1 MHVHHSTPA
10 ALRRSYGCR
19 PASRQCLLALLLGW
33 GLSPL
38 CGPSP
43 SEAVQITGLKAPESF
58 LADPSGD
65 QYFISNVNGD
75 PDTRDNNGFIA
86 KLDQSGKVVKLDFIR
101 GGDGNTVLHAPK
113 GMAIVNQVLYVAD
126 LDALRAF
133 DKTTGRPILTVSF
146 ANSRQAPGGETVAL
160 ADVIYDGT
168 GLLYVSDTD
177 ANTIYRIDIAR
188 QHAVSVLVH
197 DVALAGPRGLAV
209 APKTGHLIV
218 VSWAKGK
225 ILDVSPDGA
234 VTELVSNSWLTAR
247 FHNLDGV
254 DFDRFDNMYVSDFT
268 AGKVWRMRPNGKFE
282 VIAEFLPTPADI
294 SVDRKNHLILVP
306 YYYGDAAEMNGLE
319 SPIKRS
325 DTKKRTLADYGFGIP
340 PPPPGGEAKAG
351 EGGK

>member
-1 MHVHHSTPA
+1 MQRHHSTPVA
-10 ALRRSYGCR
+10 RRRSCGR
-19 PASRQCLLALLLGW
+19 RLASRRFLFALLLSW
-33 GLSPL
+33 GLSLLP
-38 CGPSP
+38 GPSP

-75 PDTRDNNGFIA
+75 PDTRDNNGFIT
-86 KLDQSGKVVKLDFIR
+86 KLDQAGKVVKLDFIR
-101 GGDGNTVLHAPK
+101 GGNGDTVLHAPK
-113 GMAIVNQVLYVAD
+113 GMAIVDQVLYVAD

-133 DKTTGRPILTVSF
+133 DKTTGRPILAVSF
-146 ANSRQAPGGETVAL
+146 ANGRQMPGGKTVAL

-168 GLLYVSDTD
+168 GLLYLSDTE
-177 ANTIYRIDIAR
+177 ANTIYRVEIGR

-197 DVALAGPRGLAV
+197 DGALAGPRGLAL

-234 VTELVSNSWLTAR
+234 IAELVSNSWLTGR

-254 DFDRFDNMYVSDFT
+254 DFDSFGNMYVSDFT
-268 AGKVWRMRPNGKFE
+268 AGKVWRRRPNGKFE

-325 DTKKRTLADYGFGIP
+325 GKQKRTLADYGFVTP
-340 PPPPGGEAKAG
+340 PSTKSAEGKTG
-351 EGGK
+351 EGDR